1 LSKSPMLAETLFR
14 RPTRR
19 ITAVL
24 VFLWLAFVARGLWYS
39 ALMPA
44 WEGYDEPFHFAA
56 LQHVASGRGMPHSD
70 TPVSLE
76 VQNSLHLLPV
86 PWELQF
92 QRIPQPLTTHD
103 DFWKLSAAERKQ
115 RVDAVRAL
123 PPEQGS
129 QPATEPIQN
138 YESQQAPLYYG
149 LVAIPLGWMSALPL
163 LSRVYFLRMF
173 NVLLASAAVPL
184 AYWIARRVLRG
195 DRQAIEVTAIIVL
208 LPELMINLARVG
220 NESLALILYSVLFV
234 AALQVAKQGMSW
246 RWWILLGGTLGV
258 GQATKA
264 YFLTATPAVI
274 VLAGI
279 SFWSARDAGTRN
291 YAISAI
297 AARCCAALAVAAA
310 IAGRWYAQVHATSG
324 SWSGQGD
331 DAALRHLSLLQKLS
345 AVPHVNWKSGALS
358 VLISH
363 IWFGGWS
370 FLRVPLAIYVTALLV
385 IALAISGVVIKL
397 YRLHSAVDEIRD
409 VRVLAAFYMCF
420 WVGLAYHVLITFLH
434 QGVSAS
440 TGWYLYATV
449 AAEAV
454 LLVWGLEA
462 FFPMRVMLSSLTIA
476 VAGLD
481 LYGMHALL
489 MPYYTGLTAHH
500 NGPVSPAL
508 LQTIRHLPEIFSR
521 LSEARPASLGDPVLV
536 SWWVGYWV
544 ATVGVVL
551 MVMIISR
558 NPSFVDT

>member
-1 LSKSPMLAETLFR
+1 MVAETLFR

-184 AYWIARRVLRG
+184 AYWIARRVLRS

-234 AALQVAKQGMSW
+234 AALQVAQQGMSW

-258 GQATKA
+258 GLVTKA
-264 YFLTATPAVI
+264 YFLTVIPAVI

-279 SFWSARDAGTRN
+279 SFWSARDAGTGNR
-291 YAISAI
+291 AISAI

-310 IAGRWYAQVHATSG
+310 IAGRWYAQVHAASG

-370 FLRVPLAIYVTALLV
+370 FLRVPLAIYGTALLV

-397 YRLHSAVDEIRD
+397 YRLHGAVDEIRD

-420 WVGLAYHVLITFLH
+420 WAGLAYHVLITFLH

-449 AAEAV
+449 AAEVV

-500 NGPVSPAL
+500 NGSVSPAL